1 MLDFAGKEHLSGTYT
16 ASSGVVRYTPP
27 VISQKVFNLVEG
39 SSLTWNGEM
48 LNPQLNLKATN
59 SVRTSVNNTNGSG
72 SRLVD
77 FDIIATLTNTLSNID
92 LKIDLE
98 AKNDATVE
106 SELQTLTESQRSQ
119 TAINLLLYNSYSGSM
134 PTGDFS
140 TTGALF
146 SFLQSQINNWTANN
160 LKGVD
165 LSFGINQYE
174 GSQKGSRIETSYSY
188 RLSKS
193 LFGERFKI
201 AVGGEYSTEATS
213 EQNFSQNLISDISFE
228 YLLNPTGT
236 RYLRLFRHK
245 GLESVLE
252 GEVTVTGISF
262 VMKHKL
268 SSIKDLFN
276 WMRKSKKTEPEPTP
290 IDNSDNGDTYNSSA
304 PASTNSN
311 Q

>member
-1 MLDFAGKEHLSGTYT
+1 M
-16 ASSGVVRYTPP
+16 
-27 VISQKVFNLVEG
+27 EG

-59 SVRTSVNNTNGSG
+59 STRTSVANTNGSG

-77 FDIIATLTNTLSNID
+77 FDIIAQLKNTLSNID
-92 LKIDLE
+92 LKVDLE
-98 AKNDATVE
+98 AKNDAAVE
-106 SELQTLTESQRSQ
+106 SELQTMTETQRSQ

-146 SFLQSQINNWTANN
+146 SFLQSQINSWTANN
-160 LKGVD
+160 LKGID
-165 LSFGINQYE
+165 ISFGINQYE
-174 GSQKGSRIETSYSY
+174 GTQKGNRIETSYSY

-213 EQNFSQNLISDISFE
+213 EQNFSQNLINDISFE

-236 RYLRLFRHK
+236 RYLKLFRK
-245 GLESVLE
+245 KNLESILE

-262 VMKHKL
+262 VMKHKI
-268 SSIKDLFN
+268 SSLKDLFN
-276 WMRKSKKTEPEPTP
+276 WMRKENKE
-290 IDNSDNGDTYNSSA
+290 DQSA
-304 PASTNSN
+304 NQHPNVETDSTTVPATTNS
-311 Q
+311 QQ